1 MRFSNLE
8 GIQSFAIVGATGLV
22 GQELLDILCE
32 HKIKFPKLKLL
43 ASGNSAG
50 EKVDFAGDEYV
61 VEELTSDSFEGI
73 EVAFF
78 SAPNDVTQKYVPIAI
93 ANDCLVIDDSSVF
106 RQKSDVPL
114 VVPEINGSLLK
125 DFNGKIISVPNCTTT
140 PLVLAL
146 KCLEDRFGVERVVV
160 SSYQSVSGAGRK
172 AFEELSFQ
180 TAALLNGKE
189 AEISAFHHRIAF
201 NCIPEIGE
209 VTENGNTSEEE
220 KVIKETRKILDL
232 PDLNISSTAV
242 RVPTFSGHGL
252 SVNVELNN
260 DFESIEEIRELWDSF
275 PGLKVIDNP
284 SHHIYPTNVECS
296 GSDYTFIG
304 RVRRDSSVKSG
315 LNFWV
320 ITDNLR
326 KGAALN
332 ALQSLET
339 LYKYRRM
346 S

>member
-125 DFNGKIISVPNCTTT
+125 D
-140 PLVLAL
+140 
-146 KCLEDRFGVERVVV
+146 
-160 SSYQSVSGAGRK
+160 
-172 AFEELSFQ
+172 
-180 TAALLNGKE
+180 
-189 AEISAFHHRIAF
+189 
-201 NCIPEIGE
+201 
-209 VTENGNTSEEE
+209 
-220 KVIKETRKILDL
+220 
-232 PDLNISSTAV
+232 
-242 RVPTFSGHGL
+242 
-252 SVNVELNN
+252 
-260 DFESIEEIRELWDSF
+260 
-275 PGLKVIDNP
+275 
-284 SHHIYPTNVECS
+284 
-296 GSDYTFIG
+296 
-304 RVRRDSSVKSG
+304 
-315 LNFWV
+315 
-320 ITDNLR
+320 
-326 KGAALN
+326 
-332 ALQSLET
+332 
-339 LYKYRRM
+339 
-346 S
+346 